1 MADYGDIIEQAG
13 RQFNVDPKLLALVV
27 KRESGGNPGAVSP
40 KGAIGPA
47 QLMPGTA
54 KEMGVADIND
64 PVQNIMAGAKYLSQ
78 QLDKYQDVP
87 TALAAYN
94 AGPGAVDKH
103 RGIPPY
109 PETQNYVKGIMSAYQ
124 GGQDQESRGMPGLPP
139 VVDDKQSGAPD
150 PFSVLMSKGS
160 QATMPPSAP
169 TSSQH
174 QDADPFT
181 VLMSKTSAPANAAKP
196 EDHWSITNLGAQAG
210 HAFGTSMLGAQ
221 QLVGKGLSAIG
232 ADGIGDWLQHDAER
246 GVARMDQEVAPYT
259 GQHPV
264 AEFGGKVLGLAV
276 NPINK
281 LVPGAGAESGLAS
294 MMWNG
299 AKAGAVAGATT
310 TPVKEGEP
318 FWLTKLQQGA
328 TGALGGAVGAPI
340 GATLGSILN
349 SGVKA
354 VTNAYRTVSGTVKN
368 LGADAEQ
375 LISNTLAHKGVDPS
389 EVPPEY
395 LAGLRAQVQDALRT
409 GKPVDDKALGRLAQ
423 ANSLPVP
430 VPMTSG
436 QISRDPM
443 QFAVEQNLRGVHGVG
458 EPITDLLQRQNRAL
472 IDNLNALGA
481 KDAPDV
487 VDAGKTAL
495 ASLRS
500 ADDAARARVGAAYDA
515 FRNATGRDLD
525 VPLQGL
531 AQDYARVMDDFG
543 DAVPSAVR
551 RKFEGLGLSGGT
563 QMKTFSIQDAEGLI
577 KNINANYDPKNL
589 VQARALD
596 QLRQSVQR
604 SIQDGAGSSATGG
617 QAAQLAAA
625 ARQAAKQRFDL
636 IDQVPLYKA
645 AITGQEPDKVISKY
659 ILGGNA
665 ADIGVTMKLLGQT
678 DPHAAAAVK
687 GAVLDSI
694 KRNVLNG
701 STDENGIFSQAALK
715 KIVND
720 PNSQARLQQV
730 LSPEENATL
739 KRLAEVAENALMAP
753 KSAAVNTS
761 NTTSA
766 AANLVNSTVTGGL
779 SNKALNIGKE
789 SKIPVVSG
797 LSRGLLE
804 SQRTQRLSDLVNGA
818 TNPGV
823 SAPLNSNESH
833 FLADMLR
840 IGGTNAGAGSSA
852 RKTTK

>member
-1 MADYGDIIEQAG
+1 MADYSDIIEQAG

-27 KRESGGNPGAVSP
+27 KRESSGDPGAVSP
-40 KGAIGPA
+40 KGAIGLA

-54 KEMGVADIND
+54 KEMGVTDIND
-64 PVQNIMAGAKYLSQ
+64 PAQNIMAGAKYLSQ

-103 RGIPPY
+103 RGIPPF
-109 PETQNYVKGIMSAYQ
+109 PETQNYVKNIMSVYQ
-124 GGQDQESRGMPGLPP
+124 GGQGQESRGMPGLPP
-139 VVDDKQSGAPD
+139 VVDDKQSGGPD

-160 QATMPPSAP
+160 QATMPASAP
-169 TSSQH
+169 TAPQH

-181 VLMSKTSAPANAAKP
+181 VLMSKTSASQPVAKQGDYGAAANLLMNGAHA
-196 EDHWSITNLGAQAG
+196 LGTG
-210 HAFGTSMLGAQ
+210 MLGAQ

-232 ADGIGDWLQHDAER
+232 ADGIGDWLQHDAEQ
-246 GVARMDQEVAPYT
+246 GVAKLDQQVAPFQ

-264 AEFGGKVLGLAV
+264 AEVGGKVLGIVANPV
-276 NPINK
+276 NKVLPA
-281 LVPGAGAESGLAS
+281 PAAGSGLAS

-299 AKAGAVAGATT
+299 AKAGAIAGATT

-318 FWLTKLQQGA
+318 FWLTKLQQAG

-340 GATLGSILN
+340 GATVGSILN

-354 VTNAYRTVSGTVKN
+354 VTNAYRTVTGAVKN
-368 LGADAEQ
+368 LGADADQ
-375 LISNTLAHKGVDPS
+375 LISSTLAHKGVDPS

-409 GKPVDDKALGRLAQ
+409 GKPVDDKALARLAQ

-443 QFAVEQNLRGVHGVG
+443 QYAVEQNLRGVHGVG

-481 KDAPDV
+481 KDAPNV
-487 VDAGKTAL
+487 VDAGKTVL

-563 QMKTFSIQDAEGLI
+563 QMKTFSIQNAEDLI

-604 SIQDGAGSSATGG
+604 SIQDGAGASATGG

-665 ADIGVTMKLLGQT
+665 ADIGNTMRLLGQT
-678 DPHAAAAVK
+678 DPQAAIAAK

-701 STDENGIFSQAALK
+701 ATDENGIFSQTALK

-730 LSPEENATL
+730 LSPEESTTL

-804 SQRTQRLSDLVNGA
+804 NQRTQRLSDLVNGA

-823 SAPLNSNESH
+823 SAPLNSSESH

-852 RKTTK
+852 RKTTR